1 MTMVTKNG
9 FGAHFLSTDLLSE
22 KFGHPELLAAYGA
35 DSLPLFALT
44 PNERLRAPRTD
55 TAVKPDPGWTII
67 RLLRKR
73 TDRRTGKH
81 EWATETA
88 GENPENGS
96 VGFLNAGLRRGAAQQ
111 QLKGIGDSFP

>member
-22 KFGHPELLAAYGA
+22 KSGHPELLAAYGA

-67 RLLRKR
+67 PCSGNG
-73 TDRRTGKH
+73 RTGERASTSGQLK
-81 EWATETA
+81 
-88 GENPENGS
+88 
-96 VGFLNAGLRRGAAQQ
+96 RRGKILRTA
-111 QLKGIGDSFP
+111 LLDF